1 MRFSTILPVALATAP
16 LAVSATAGRFGFA
29 LGARHNGPSNQSFTN
44 VIFHTNASL
53 DGTCKTT
60 SDYEADF
67 DTLKSQ
73 TTVVRTYSVVDG
85 AIDNTPCQVASAIL
99 PAAANKGFQVI
110 LGVW

>member
-1 MRFSTILPVALATAP
+1 M
-16 LAVSATAGRFGFA
+16 
-29 LGARHNGPSNQSFTN
+29 
-44 VIFHTNASL
+44 IFHTNASL

-110 LGVW
+110 LGVWYETIYQPRRVGSLETGPLYHADSVLLGLIPTHRSRLIGML